1 MSEKAT
7 TADADFSNGLI
18 DVTSLNLADLDRVDD
33 SRLSQ
38 ALRRLLDTEETGPVA
53 GFQSAI

>member
-7 TADADFSNGLI
+7 DFSNGLI